1 MPCIQKL
8 ENYKK
13 LFCLQKSQATIPLHY
28 SNNSYTTSNILL
40 HCIYIHESAW
50 KAAYVERS
58 WLVLIQ
64 FLILV
69 VLVLFMIAP
78 LIGNIVSQRDLSCA
92 RNLAGN

>member
-1 MPCIQKL
+1 M
-8 ENYKK
+8 Y
-13 LFCLQKSQATIPLHY
+13 
-28 SNNSYTTSNILL
+28 
-40 HCIYIHESAW
+40 ESVW

-92 RNLAGN
+92 KRSW